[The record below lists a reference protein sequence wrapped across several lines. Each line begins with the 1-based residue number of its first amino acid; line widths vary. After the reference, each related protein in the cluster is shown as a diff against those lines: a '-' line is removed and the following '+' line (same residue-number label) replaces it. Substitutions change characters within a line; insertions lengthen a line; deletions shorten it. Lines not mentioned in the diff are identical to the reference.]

1 MSSTTPHRVRRG
13 IVIGALA
20 LGLAGGGGAAVW
32 AASTPSPSAPSQGS
46 APSHG
51 SQGQGGQGQGSQ
63 GKGHAFGR
71 GLALGGLHGEMTVK
85 KSDGTF
91 ATVVSQRGTVTEA
104 TGTRLTVKSED
115 GYEHSYALS
124 GDTKIHA
131 AGQKG
136 AALTAGDLKVGDEV
150 AVRAMR
156 SGSTDTAEQVMKGPF
171 PTPGSQ
177 NGQNGKGHN
186 GQNGKGHMKHQ
197 NGSSPAQPQSPSP
210 SPSATGSVSS

>member
-1 MSSTTPHRVRRG
+1 
-13 IVIGALA
+13 
-20 LGLAGGGGAAVW
+20 
-32 AASTPSPSAPSQGS
+32 
-46 APSHG
+46 
-51 SQGQGGQGQGSQ
+51 
-63 GKGHAFGR
+63 
-71 GLALGGLHGEMTVK
+71 MTVK

-104 TGTRLTVKSED
+104 TGTKLTVKSED
-115 GYEHSYALS
+115 GYEHSYTLS

-136 AALTAGDLKVGDEV
+136 AALTAGDLKAGDEV
-150 AVRAMR
+150 AVRALR

-177 NGQNGKGHN
+177 NGQNGQN
-186 GQNGKGHMKHQ
+186 SQNGKGHLKHQ

-210 SPSATGSVSS
+210 SATGSVSS